1 MQPLPTILPVDLADR
16 KRCLVTVDDRVYDV
30 TAFLP
35 DHPGGPELIESWR
48 GKDVK
53 AMMADVVSH
62 EHSDA
67 AYEILSEF
75 LVGVL
80 PASSTPSSSLA
91 DSDNCTLTDSEMT
104 VVPDSDTKADE
115 KEVYATG
122 MTCEEDLNVP
132 TNIEGDYARHKFLD
146 LSRPLL
152 PQVFCGGFSKA
163 FYMEQ
168 VHRPRHYPYGSAPLM
183 PYAWMEPFSKTP
195 WWVVPALWIPGVAYG
210 TYVASQGL
218 SMMYL
223 LCWVLGVSC
232 ADGG

>member
-1 MQPLPTILPVDLADR
+1 MQSLVTISPADLADR
-16 KRCLVTVDDRVYDV
+16 KRCLVTVDGRVYDV

-53 AMMADVVSH
+53 AIMADVVSH
-62 EHSDA
+62 DHSDA
-67 AYEILSEF
+67 AYEILAEF
-75 LVGVL
+75 LIGVL
-80 PASSTPSSSLA
+80 PASSLPSVSLA
-91 DSDNCTLTDSEMT
+91 DSDNSPLTDSET
-104 VVPDSDTKADE
+104 TLEPDSEME

-146 LSRPLL
+146 LSKPLL

-218 SMMYL
+218 STMYL
-223 LCWVLGVSC
+223 HC
-232 ADGG
+232 

>member
-1 MQPLPTILPVDLADR
+1 MQSLVTISPADLADR
-16 KRCLVTVDDRVYDV
+16 KRCLVTVDRRVYDV
-30 TAFLP
+30 TTFLP

-53 AMMADVVSH
+53 AIMADVVSH
-62 EHSDA
+62 DHSDA
-67 AYEILSEF
+67 AYEILAEF
-75 LVGVL
+75 LIGVL
-80 PASSTPSSSLA
+80 PASSLPSVSLA
-91 DSDNCTLTDSEMT
+91 DSDNSPLTDSET
-104 VVPDSDTKADE
+104 TLEPDSEME

-146 LSRPLL
+146 LSKPLL

-218 SMMYL
+218 STMYL
-223 LCWVLGVSC
+223 QC
-232 ADGG
+232 

>member
-1 MQPLPTILPVDLADR
+1 MQSLTTISPADLADR
-16 KRCLVTVDDRVYDV
+16 KRCLVTVDRRVYDV
-30 TAFLP
+30 TTFLP

-53 AMMADVVSH
+53 AIMADVVSH
-62 EHSDA
+62 DHSDA
-67 AYEILSEF
+67 AYEILAEF
-75 LVGVL
+75 LIGVL
-80 PASSTPSSSLA
+80 PASSIPSPSLA
-91 DSDNCTLTDSEMT
+91 DSDNSPLTDSET
-104 VVPDSDTKADE
+104 AVVPDSEME

-218 SMMYL
+218 STRYL
-223 LCWVLGVSC
+223 LR
-232 ADGG
+232 

>member
-1 MQPLPTILPVDLADR
+1 MQSLTTISPADLADR
-16 KRCLVTVDDRVYDV
+16 KRCLVTVDRRVYDV
-30 TAFLP
+30 TTFLP

-53 AMMADVVSH
+53 ATMADVVSH
-62 EHSDA
+62 DHSDA
-67 AYEILSEF
+67 AYEILAEF
-75 LVGVL
+75 LIGVL
-80 PASSTPSSSLA
+80 PASSIPSPSLA
-91 DSDNCTLTDSEMT
+91 DSDNSPLTDSET
-104 VVPDSDTKADE
+104 AVVPDSEME

-218 SMMYL
+218 STRYL
-223 LCWVLGVSC
+223 LR
-232 ADGG
+232 

>member
-1 MQPLPTILPVDLADR
+1 MQSLVTISPADLADR
-16 KRCLVTVDDRVYDV
+16 KRCLVTVDGRVYDV

-53 AMMADVVSH
+53 AIMADVVSH
-62 EHSDA
+62 DHSDA
-67 AYEILSEF
+67 AYEILAEF
-75 LVGVL
+75 LIGVL
-80 PASSTPSSSLA
+80 PASSLPSVSLA
-91 DSDNCTLTDSEMT
+91 DSDNSPLTDSET
-104 VVPDSDTKADE
+104 TLEPDSEME

-146 LSRPLL
+146 LSKPLL

-218 SMMYL
+218 STMYL
-223 LCWVLGVSC
+223 QC
-232 ADGG
+232 

>member
-1 MQPLPTILPVDLADR
+1 MQSLVTISPADLADR
-16 KRCLVTVDDRVYDV
+16 KRCLVTVDGRVYDV

-53 AMMADVVSH
+53 AIMADVVSH
-62 EHSDA
+62 DHSDA
-67 AYEILSEF
+67 AYEILAEF
-75 LVGVL
+75 LIGVL
-80 PASSTPSSSLA
+80 PASSLPSVSLA
-91 DSDNCTLTDSEMT
+91 DSDNSPFTDSET
-104 VVPDSDTKADE
+104 TLEPDSEME

-218 SMMYL
+218 STMYL
-223 LCWVLGVSC
+223 QC
-232 ADGG
+232 